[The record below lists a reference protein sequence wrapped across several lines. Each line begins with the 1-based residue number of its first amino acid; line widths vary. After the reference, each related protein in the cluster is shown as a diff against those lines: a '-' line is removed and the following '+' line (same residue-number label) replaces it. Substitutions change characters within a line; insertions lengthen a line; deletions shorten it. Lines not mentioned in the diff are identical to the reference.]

1 MKNVLL
7 IGDSIRMGYD
17 KSVKQTLENVANV
30 YFPEENSRFAS
41 YVLRYFH
48 EYKSIVKTGDI
59 DIIHWNAGLW
69 DCLHLFGEENHTPI
83 EIYKYYIERICIRIK
98 KLCPNAKVI
107 FATSTSVQTEKMSP
121 GFIRYNNEIEEYNA
135 AAVEIVTKYGFS
147 VNDLYSVSVSLPT
160 EAHSDA
166 VHYYTPTGTKA
177 FTDSTVS
184 HILSALGA
192 NNDVEYK
199 EKLYTDEPIGF

>member
-1 MKNVLL
+1 
-7 IGDSIRMGYD
+7 
-17 KSVKQTLENVANV
+17 
-30 YFPEENSRFAS
+30 
-41 YVLRYFH
+41 
-48 EYKSIVKTGDI
+48 
-59 DIIHWNAGLW
+59 
-69 DCLHLFGEENHTPI
+69 
-83 EIYKYYIERICIRIK
+83 
-98 KLCPNAKVI
+98 
-107 FATSTSVQTEKMSP
+107 MSP